1 MPAMVKKPPYEELGE
16 KIRKLEN
23 KTARH
28 REPDLN
34 PITVSPSGE
43 AFFEAMPLPVFLMDI
58 KGRCLGCNAAFAEF
72 TGIASDEIKG
82 KTAAELWPDQLAKVD
97 FERDLELIRDQQYVV
112 YELFVRD
119 KTAENRPVILRESI
133 WRDENGTA
141 VGLFGA
147 LVDAPDPAPVSDSIA
162 EHQKFQLMTDFTH
175 GWEYWIGTDGELRHV
190 SPSCKDYTGVSQTE
204 FMENPGLLL
213 DIVHPDDVE
222 KMAMHIQ
229 DDHTSG
235 SLKSIEFR
243 IIDRSGNVRWL
254 SHKCQPVY
262 DENHTFL
269 GRRASNW
276 EITDQRLA
284 EKQRDQ
290 LTDSLKKTTT
300 LLNTVLDA
308 IPDVIGVQD
317 RSHRIIRY
325 NKAGYDFLNMTP
337 SQVRGKK
344 CHHLIGHAK
353 PCAVCATAEVY
364 KTKLNA
370 RVEKYVEELDRWLDV
385 RAYPVIDEQGKI
397 AYVIEHL
404 RDISKEKKAA
414 IKLKEAH
421 ERLITV
427 LDSIDAHI
435 YVADMNTYE
444 ILFMNQKMVE
454 DFKADLV
461 GKRCYEAFRDCL
473 QPCDHCTNK
482 KLLDSHQKPAG
493 VHTWQSRNP
502 ITNRWYIN
510 FDRAIK
516 WVDDRIVKIQIATD
530 ISDAKRNEDARI
542 KMEHQLLQAQKYEAI
557 GTLAGGIA
565 HDFNNL
571 LMGIQGRISLMSTEL
586 DHSQAGAEHIGA
598 IESYI
603 RSATELTMQLLGYA
617 RGGKYEVTPTDLNG
631 LVGATATMFGR
642 TKKEIQIHTKFH
654 DPSPV
659 VNVDRGQIE
668 QVLLNLFVNAWQA
681 MPNGGALYL
690 ETRITPLD
698 DAFCAAYQVQPG
710 RYARISVADTGIG
723 MTAAVRQRV
732 FDPFFTTKEMGRGTG
747 LGLASAYGII
757 KNHQGIITIDSEVG
771 HGTTVDF
778 YVPLSAQK
786 PTSES
791 PVKDR
796 LIRGSETIL
805 LVDDE
810 AMILEVG
817 KALLE
822 KLGYGVVV
830 ANGGQEAFD
839 AAKQNDG
846 AIDLVILDLVMP
858 GMDGG
863 HVFDG
868 IRRIHPQMPVI
879 LSSGYAIDGQAEEIM
894 KRGCNG
900 FIQKP
905 FNISELS
912 RKIRAVLDGPKDN
925 PTE

>member
-1 MPAMVKKPPYEELGE
+1 MSKKPTYAKLEE

-23 KTARH
+23 KTAH
-28 REPDLN
+28 HHEPDAN
-34 PITVSPSGE
+34 PITASLSGD
-43 AFFEAMPLPVFLMDI
+43 AFIEAMPLPVFLMDI
-58 KGRCLGCNAAFAEF
+58 EGRCLGCNTAFLEF
-72 TGIASDEIKG
+72 TGLSPDQIKG
-82 KTAAELWPDQLAKVD
+82 KTAAELWPDQHAEVD
-97 FERDLELIRDQQYVV
+97 HQRDLELIRHQHYLA
-112 YELFVRD
+112 YELLVKDR
-119 KTAENRPVILRESI
+119 TAENRPVMLRESI
-133 WRDENGTA
+133 RRDENGTA
-141 VGLFGA
+141 VGLIGV
-147 LVDAPDPAPVSDSIA
+147 LLDVPDSAPVSVSIT
-162 EHQKFQLMTDFTH
+162 ERQKKFQLMTDFTH
-175 GWEYWIGTDGELRHV
+175 GWEYWIGTKAELRYV
-190 SPSCKDYTGVSQTE
+190 SPSCKDYTGYSQTE
-204 FMENPGLLL
+204 FMENAGLFL
-213 DIVHPDDVE
+213 DIVHPDDVD
-222 KMAMHIQ
+222 KMAMHIEN
-229 DDHTSG
+229 DHASG

-317 RSHRIIRY
+317 RTHRMIRY

-344 CHHLIGHAK
+344 CHHLIGRAD
-353 PCAVCATAEVY
+353 PCDICATAEVY
-364 KTKLNA
+364 KTKSNA

-385 RAYPVIDEQGKI
+385 RAYPIADEQGKI
-397 AYVIEHL
+397 THVIEHL

-435 YVADMNTYE
+435 YVADMSSYE
-444 ILFMNQKMVE
+444 ILFINQKMIE

-461 GKRCYEAFRDCL
+461 GKRCYESFRDCS
-473 QPCDHCTNK
+473 QPCDHCTNE
-482 KLLDSHQKPAG
+482 KLLDSNQKPAG
-493 VHTWQSRNP
+493 VYTWQSRNP

-516 WVDDRIVKIQIATD
+516 WVDDRIVKLQIATD

-557 GTLAGGIA
+557 GTLAGGVA

-571 LMGIQGRISLMSTEL
+571 LMGIQGRISLMSVEL
-586 DHSQAGAEHIGA
+586 DHSHDNAEHIGA
-598 IESYI
+598 IETYI
-603 RSATELTMQLLGYA
+603 RSARDLTKQLLGFA
-617 RGGKYEVTPTDLNG
+617 RGGKYEVMPTDMNG
-631 LVGATATMFGR
+631 LVDASVTMFGR

-654 DPSPV
+654 DPPPV
-659 VNVDRGQIE
+659 VDADRGQIE

-681 MPNGGALYL
+681 MPRGGELYL
-690 ETRITPLD
+690 ETHITSLD
-698 DAFCAAYQVQPG
+698 DGFCEPYQVQPG
-710 RYARISVADTGIG
+710 RYARVSVTDTGIG
-723 MTAAVRQRV
+723 MPEAVRQRV

-757 KNHQGIITIDSEVG
+757 KNHQGIITIDSAVG
-771 HGTTVDF
+771 RGTTVTF
-778 YVPLSAQK
+778 FIPLSAQK
-786 PTSES
+786 ATAVNATE
-791 PVKDR
+791 DR
-796 LIRGSETIL
+796 LVHGTETVL

-817 KALLE
+817 QALLE
-822 KLGYGVVV
+822 KLGYRVVV
-830 ANGGQEAFD
+830 ANGGQQAVD
-839 AAKQNDG
+839 LAKQNG
-846 AIDLVILDLVMP
+846 SKIDVVVLDLIMP

-863 HVFDG
+863 DVFDG
-868 IRRIHPQMPVI
+868 IRQIHPQMPVI
-879 LSSGYAIDGQAEEIM
+879 LSSGYAIRGHAEEIM

-905 FNISELS
+905 FNIFELS
-912 RKIRAVLDGPKDN
+912 RKIRTVLDGPKDK
-925 PTE
+925 PVE